1 MKSIVNTWNILF
13 TISLFLFQSCTQAQ
27 TQKSDSMKFNPLT
40 TEEEYVIINKGTEMP
55 FTGEYFDFHEAGT
68 YHCKHCN
75 AALYKSDAKFN
86 SGCGWPS
93 FDDEIAG
100 AVKRIP
106 DKDGR
111 RTEIVCASCGAH
123 LGHVFLGEGFT
134 DKNTR
139 HCVNSISLTFE
150 PLKDIYDTAFFASG
164 CFWGTQYWFEKTDG
178 IISTR
183 VGYTGGHL
191 NNPTYKEVCTGK
203 TGHVETLE
211 VVFDPTKTSYET
223 LAKLFFET
231 HDQSQVD
238 GQGPDIG
245 EQYRSEIFYTNLEQK
260 AIAEKL
266 IAQLKTEGYG
276 VATIV
281 SKAGKFWEGEDYHQH
296 YYKRKNG
303 TPYCHAYKKKF

>member
-1 MKSIVNTWNILF
+1 
-13 TISLFLFQSCTQAQ
+13 
-27 TQKSDSMKFNPLT
+27 MKFNPLT

-111 RTEIVCASCGAH
+111 RTEIVCANCGAH

-150 PLKDIYDTAFFASG
+150 PQKDIYDTAFFASG

-178 IISTR
+178 VISTR

-231 HDQSQVD
+231 HDQSQED

-281 SKAGKFWEGEDYHQH
+281 TKAEKFWEGEDYHQH